1 MSTRRISPAVALLI
15 VGAACTTWH
24 TESLSPQ
31 DLVAAKHPSRVR
43 VGLVSGDRL
52 VIRDRRVVADTLLGI
67 DVTGVRK
74 GPLWPLVP
82 AGRGTPIGLP
92 ISQVRAIATRQ
103 FSALKTG
110 IAVGGSVA
118 FVIAFAA
125 AVQGACTPSCAGW

>member
-1 MSTRRISPAVALLI
+1 MCAMRMTPAVALLI
-15 VGAACTTWH
+15 VAAACTSWH
-24 TESLSPQ
+24 TEDLAPQ
-31 DLVAAKHPSRVR
+31 NMIAAKHPSRVR
-43 VGLVSGDRL
+43 VTLVSGDRL
-52 VIRDRRVVADTLLGI
+52 VIRDPRVLADSLLGI

-110 IAVGGSVA
+110 IGVGGSVA

-125 AVQGACTPSCAGW
+125 AMQGACTPSCAGW